1 MEQINYEYHKERKRN
16 SDKNNKFE
24 NIKNQCSK
32 RLFRNNSVKDY
43 DVGIYQNTFSK
54 NKDNS
59 ECKNLN

>member
-43 DVGIYQNTFSK
+43 DVVIYQNK
-54 NKDNS
+54 
-59 ECKNLN
+59 